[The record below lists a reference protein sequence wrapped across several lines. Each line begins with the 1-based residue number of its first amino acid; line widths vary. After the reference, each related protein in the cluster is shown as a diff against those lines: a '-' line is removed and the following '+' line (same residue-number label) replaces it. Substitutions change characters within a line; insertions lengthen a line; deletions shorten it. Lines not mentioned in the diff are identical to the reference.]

1 MGGAEG
7 LLDNGLIIMVEAL
20 MWGFGQNRLCE
31 NTVQLTEIGN
41 QIGGIQ
47 ALFVTETLQ

>member
-20 MWGFGQNRLCE
+20 IWGFGQNRLCE
-31 NTVQLTEIGN
+31 NTVQLTEIGK
-41 QIGGIQ
+41 QTTGVQ
-47 ALFVTETLQ
+47 ALLITKTLQ